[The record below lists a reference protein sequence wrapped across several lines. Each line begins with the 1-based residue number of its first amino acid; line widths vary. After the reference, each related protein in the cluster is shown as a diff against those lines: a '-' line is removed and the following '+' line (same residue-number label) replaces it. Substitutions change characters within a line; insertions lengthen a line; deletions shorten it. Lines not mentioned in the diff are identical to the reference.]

1 VTGTRGIARRMLLL
15 GAAASVLAVAVA
27 CGGGDDDSPGRAA
40 TPDVATGEI
49 IVFAASSLTDAFQEA
64 GRAFERAHP
73 GAKVT
78 FNFASSSALATQ
90 INEGAPADL
99 FVPADL
105 VQLKVV
111 MDAKNAFEAQ
121 MFVTNELVV
130 VTPAKGGAV
139 TGFADLARPGVRIV
153 LAGRDVPAGRYAREV
168 LTRASTLDGA
178 VAPDFAAKVL
188 ANVRS
193 EEANVRAVLT
203 KVQLGEADAG
213 IVYRTDAN
221 AAGKDVAVLE
231 IPPAFNVQA
240 RYAITV
246 TKQAK
251 NVTTAEAFVEF
262 LFEPQGQKI
271 LAKYGFGAP

>member
-1 VTGTRGIARRMLLL
+1 MRRGIARRALLM
-15 GAAASVLAVAVA
+15 GATAFAIGAAVA
-27 CGGGDDDSPGRAA
+27 CGGDGKDDNPRRAA

-49 IVFAASSLTDAFQEA
+49 IVFAASSLTDAFKEA
-64 GRAFERAHP
+64 GAAFERAHP

-78 FNFASSSALATQ
+78 FNFAASSALATQ

-130 VTPAKGGAV
+130 VTPAKGGGV
-139 TGFADLARPGVRIV
+139 TSFADLARPGVRLV
-153 LAGRDVPAGRYAREV
+153 LAGKDVPAGRYARDV

-221 AAGKDVAVLE
+221 AAGKDVTVLE
-231 IPPAFNVQA
+231 IPAAFNVQA

-246 TKQAK
+246 TKAAK